1 MWQVYEWDVPGSIN
15 LVRDVC
21 LIQARLRDPWIS
33 VVICRVMSL
42 RSALRVWSKPITKLN
57 FGYFGVINEYSF
69 SVDHDQFNL
78 IRFGIGQIC
87 PHLKQKQPPEKL
99 SGGCCCWRLR
109 Y

>member
-69 SVDHDQFNL
+69 SVDHDQ
-78 IRFGIGQIC
+78 IGGSGQCDRFCSKISVLAGL
-87 PHLKQKQPPEKL
+87 PMMP
-99 SGGCCCWRLR
+99 
-109 Y
+109 